1 MLINYVSNYMPGIV
15 VSDADYNID
24 KLLWAPAFMERELS
38 KKQRKH
44 ELESWCGLAAQITG
58 PSQLAHQESI
68 LPGLEPMGRRVLA

>member
-1 MLINYVSNYMPGIV
+1 
-15 VSDADYNID
+15 
-24 KLLWAPAFMERELS
+24 MERELS